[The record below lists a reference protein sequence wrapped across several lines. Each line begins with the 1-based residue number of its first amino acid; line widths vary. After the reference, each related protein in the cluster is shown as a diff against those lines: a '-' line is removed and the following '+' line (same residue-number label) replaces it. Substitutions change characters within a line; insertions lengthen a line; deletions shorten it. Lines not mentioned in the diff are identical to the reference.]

1 MIDLRS
7 DTVTRPSAGM
17 RAAMAAAEVGDDVFG
32 EDPTVQALE
41 ERAAALL
48 GKAAALFLPSGTM
61 ANLTALLSQTR
72 PGDSIILSEGAHPFH
87 YEGGNIALVGGL
99 LPRLVARA
107 DGKLTPDGIAAQ
119 VVQTDDAHFS
129 NTTLVALENTTN
141 RGGGAFYTPE
151 EVAAIGTFCKANALR
166 LHCDGARLF
175 NAATAAACSVADLA
189 GPCDTVCFCLS
200 KGLGCPAGSLL
211 AGDRATI
218 ARAHRYRKLLGGGMR
233 QVGILAAAGLYAL
246 EHHVAGLADDHR
258 RAQSF
263 REGLSDTGVQFPL
276 PSPSNIVYLET
287 PEAYRLAGALAQEG
301 IAVLPVSP
309 TRIRVVFHRDVDD
322 AALAIAIAAFKNAF
336 GAVASGS

>member
-7 DTVTRPSAGM
+7 DTVTRPSDGM

-32 EDPTVQALE
+32 EDPTVRALE
-41 ERAAALL
+41 ERAAGLL
-48 GKAAALFLPSGTM
+48 GKATALFFPSGTM
-61 ANLTALLSQTR
+61 ANLAALLSQTR

-87 YEGGNIALVGGL
+87 YEGGNIALVAGL

-107 DGKLTPDGIAAQ
+107 DGKLEPDSIASQ

-141 RGGGAFYTPE
+141 RGGGAFYTPG
-151 EVAAIGTFCKANALR
+151 EVAAIGTFCRARGLQ

-175 NAATAAACSVADLA
+175 NAATAAGCAIADLA

-218 ARAHRYRKLLGGGMR
+218 SRAHRYRKLLGGGMR

-263 REGLSDTGVQFPL
+263 RAGLADTGVAYPL
-276 PSPSNIVYLET
+276 PSPTNIVYLET
-287 PEAYRLAGALAQEG
+287 RDAYRLAGELAQNG
-301 IAVLPVSP
+301 VAVLPVSP
-309 TRIRVVFHRDVDD
+309 TRLRVVFHRDVDD
-322 AALAIAIAAFKNAF
+322 AALATAIAVFKSALRTI
-336 GAVASGS
+336 ASGG